1 MAKAKNNLKELK
13 AIGEELFEILM
24 PEDPD
29 TGEEMEL
36 DDFLKGGNKKITE
49 KGLKKTL
56 IEACEALEEEDGE
69 EASKEL
75 MDFMA
80 ENGIDIPWDS
90 DEEPDEEDEDE
101 DEPDDDDEPD
111 DEEEED
117 DDDDED
123 DSEDDDD
130 EDDES
135 DDEEEEET
143 DDDDDEDEEEAP
155 DFNKMKIAELKAYC
169 KENGIKGIAGKKKPE
184 LIELIESSLGENE
197 PDEEKDDEDDE
208 TESKYEDVST
218 KELKKMLKKAGHSP
232 KAIKKMDRDEMIEHL
247 EAADDEDDELDE
259 EEDKELTL
267 EEILNETTKLADLQA
282 LVAEHDEFKK
292 LRKKAKKIK
301 GLHGPREL
309 KPLMYKALGVEPP
322 KQKRKAKGESKKKK
336 GPSYNRIDSVKD
348 AIKKLGKKGFTQ
360 EEIRELSDKLYCEK
374 TGNDLFADES
384 KMHPATH
391 IVNYMVQGLVA
402 FEVLEKDGKKYKLA

>member
-1 MAKAKNNLKELK
+1 MAKAKKDNLKELK
-13 AIGEELFEILM
+13 ALGEELYEILA
-24 PEDPD
+24 PEDED

-36 DDFLKGGNKKITE
+36 DDFLLNGKKKLTA
-49 KGLKKTL
+49 KVL
-56 IEACEALEEEDGE
+56 EANLVEFCEALEEEDGD
-69 EASKEL
+69 EASGEL
-75 MDFMA
+75 VAFMNDHDI
-80 ENGIDIPWDS
+80 EIPWDAS
-90 DEEPDEEDEDE
+90 EPEVDEVDEEDELDE
-101 DEPDDDDEPD
+101 DEEDPD
-111 DEEEED
+111 EEED
-117 DDDDED
+117 DD
-123 DSEDDDD
+123 S
-130 EDDES
+130 
-135 DDEEEEET
+135 EEE
-143 DDDDDEDEEEAP
+143 DGDDDEDEEDDDETP

-184 LIELIESSLGENE
+184 LIVLIEESLGDVEE
-197 PDEEKDDEDDE
+197 PDDDEEDEEE
-208 TESKYEDVST
+208 TESKYDELSL
-218 KELKKMLKKAGHSP
+218 KEIKALMKKAGHTA

-247 EAADDEDDELDE
+247 EAADDAE
-259 EEDKELTL
+259 EEDDVEEEEKELSL

-309 KPLMYKALGVEPP
+309 KPLMYKAIGIEAPA
-322 KQKRKAKGESKKKK
+322 KQKRTPKSTKKK

-360 EEIRELSDKLYCEK
+360 EDVRELSDKLYCEK
-374 TGNDLFADES
+374 TENTPFDNEA

-402 FEVLEKDGKKYKLA
+402 FDVLEKDGKKYKLV